1 MKHLRV
7 LGLAAGLSL
16 AVGGTAQAQSLTVE
30 TGTASGSTTL
40 VMQVIA
46 NYGGQDLQ
54 INSGQTLTKACLKL
68 GQAEIDAAVCPPPAH
83 LHMGRGSGPFRNN
96 ADAAK
101 AAAPNIRGLFAFSGG
116 LFHPIVRDGSAIESW
131 EDIAGQRIFTGP
143 PAGSANGQSQAII
156 EAATGYKAGEDYEA
170 IRLGWGAAMQ
180 AFQDGQFDMMMWPSP
195 SGNATLEQL
204 GPINLLSLSDD
215 ALETEAWINYAKQES
230 RDIGMIPAG
239 SYSNIVN
246 DMEART
252 AEYTMQAAVNVGMD
266 DDTAY
271 ALTKAFWS
279 NLDAA
284 KADIRTLKDI
294 NPETPFKG
302 MSAKLHPGAIR
313 YYKEMGFEIP
323 ADKM

>member
-7 LGLAAGLSL
+7 LGLAAGVTL
-16 AVGGTAQAQSLTVE
+16 AMNSAVHAQSLTVE
-30 TGTASGSTTL
+30 TGTASGTTTL

-68 GQAEIDAAVCPPPAH
+68 GQGEIDAAVCPPPAH
-83 LHMGRGSGPFRNN
+83 LHMGRGSGPFKDN
-96 ADAAK
+96 AEAAK
-101 AAAPNIRGLFAFSGG
+101 AAAGEIRGLFAFSGG

-156 EAATGYKAGEDYEA
+156 KAATGYVAGEDYEA

-204 GPINLLSLSDD
+204 GPIRLLSLPDE

-230 RDIGMIPAG
+230 RDVGSIPGG
-239 SYSNIVN
+239 SYTNVVN
-246 DMEART
+246 DGDSQT
-252 AEYTMQAAVNVGMD
+252 AEYTMQAAVNVNMD

-271 ALTKAFWS
+271 ALTKAFWGS
-279 NLDAA
+279 LDTA
-284 KADIRTLKDI
+284 KGDIRTLKDI

-323 ADKM
+323 ADRM

>member
-1 MKHLRV
+1 
-7 LGLAAGLSL
+7 
-16 AVGGTAQAQSLTVE
+16 
-30 TGTASGSTTL
+30 
-40 VMQVIA
+40 MQVIA

-54 INSGQTLTKACLKL
+54 INSDQTLTKVYLKL

-96 ADAAK
+96 AGAAK

-116 LFHPIVRDGSAIESW
+116 LFHPIVRDGSAIVSW
-131 EDIAGQRIFTGP
+131 EDIAGQLIFTGP

-180 AFQDGQFDMMMWPSP
+180 AFQDGQVDTMMWPSP

-252 AEYTMQAAVNVGMD
+252 AEFTMQAAVNVGMD

-271 ALTKAFWS
+271 ALAEAFWS

-284 KADIRTLKDI
+284 KADIHTLKDI
-294 NPETPFKG
+294 NSETPFKG
-302 MSAKLHPGAIR
+302 MSAKLHSGAIR
-313 YYKEMGFEIP
+313 YYKELRFEIP
-323 ADKM
+323 ADKI

>member
-54 INSGQTLTKACLKL
+54 INSGQTLTKDCLKL